1 MNRILLAL
9 VLTGIG
15 FFFFNTFLHEKSE
28 SKFFNIGIIFM
39 CILVVVALITMWVA
53 LIIQLIGGML

>member
-15 FFFFNTFLHEKSE
+15 FFFFNTFLREKSE
-28 SKFFNIGIIFM
+28 NKFFNIVIIIM
-39 CILVVVALITMWVA
+39 GVLVAVALIAMWVV
-53 LIIQLIGGML
+53 LIARLIGGAL

>member
-1 MNRILLAL
+1 MNKILLAL

-28 SKFFNIGIIFM
+28 SKLFDIMIAFM
-39 CILVVVALITMWVA
+39 CILVAVALITMWVV
-53 LIIQLIGGML
+53 LIVQLIGGTL

>member
-1 MNRILLAL
+1 MNKILFAL

-28 SKFFNIGIIFM
+28 NKLFDIMTAFM
-39 CILVVVALITMWVA
+39 GILVAVALITM
-53 LIIQLIGGML
+53 

>member
-1 MNRILLAL
+1 MNKILFAL

-15 FFFFNTFLHEKSE
+15 FFFFNTFLHEKNE
-28 SKFFNIGIIFM
+28 NKLFNIMTAFM
-39 CILVVVALITMWVA
+39 CILVAVALITMWVV

>member
-1 MNRILLAL
+1 MNRILFAL

-28 SKFFNIGIIFM
+28 NKLFDIMTAFM
-39 CILVVVALITMWVA
+39 GILVAVALITMWVV
-53 LIIQLIGGML
+53 LIIQLIRGTL

>member
-1 MNRILLAL
+1 MNKILFAL

-28 SKFFNIGIIFM
+28 SKFFNIGITFI
-39 CILVVVALITMWVA
+39 CILVAVALITMWVA

>member
-28 SKFFNIGIIFM
+28 SKFFNIGITFM
-39 CILVVVALITMWVA
+39 CILVAVALITMWVA
-53 LIIQLIGGML
+53 LIIQLIGGVL

>member
-1 MNRILLAL
+1 MNRILFAL

-28 SKFFNIGIIFM
+28 NKLFDIMTVFI
-39 CILVVVALITMWVA
+39 CILVAVALITMWVV
-53 LIIQLIGGML
+53 LIIQLIGGTL